1 MFYLVR
7 SGYTSCWDLMSKV
20 LILIGEDEDRLAAF
34 VEKGLK
40 RNGFETIIAG
50 DGAHVLQMIE
60 QQPVD
65 LLLLDLGLPIK
76 DGWTVLRETR
86 AQRPDLPIIVVTAMT
101 DERDRLRVL
110 QLGANDYL
118 PKPFKFSD
126 LLAKVTAICDLPL
139 LPPSSTIET

>member
-1 MFYLVR
+1 
-7 SGYTSCWDLMSKV
+7 MSQV
-20 LILIGEDEDRLAAF
+20 LILIAEDEDRLAAF

-40 RNGFETIIAG
+40 KNGFETIVAA
-50 DGAHVLQMIE
+50 DGAQALQAIE

-76 DGWTVLRETR
+76 DGWTVLQEMR
-86 AQRPDLPIIVVTAMT
+86 AQHPDLPIIIVTAMT
-101 DERDRLRVL
+101 DERDRQRVL

-126 LLAKVTAICDLPL
+126 LLAKIQLYL
-139 LPPSSTIET
+139 RG